1 MTASGRTLA
10 QLFSNK
16 RIVICLGPGGV
27 GKTTSAAAIAYAEAS
42 LSKRACVVTIDPAR
56 RLASA
61 LGLADL
67 GNQATLV
74 TKVGKGE
81 LWATM
86 LDAHATF
93 DDMVRKYATST
104 EQVDRILGNRLYQ
117 NLTTSLSG
125 TQEYMA
131 MERLYE
137 LYEDDRFDII
147 VVDTPPSISAL
158 DFLDAPKRL
167 GSFLDNRIFKLL
179 IKPPPTYLKPLSV
192 ATRALLKTISKVVG
206 AEVVDDAIQFF
217 ESFAGIEDG
226 FRERAN
232 EVERLLGSEETGIV
246 VITSPRPQPM
256 SEASGLASRLRTA
269 NRQVNAIVVNRITP
283 DFGVPPAQTDSD
295 VDPVIKNWL
304 ALAAQRV
311 ADLKISSDLVTDGQ
325 PILFID
331 EILGEVSDMG
341 GIEAIAK
348 VVATV
353 EMDLAGA

>member
-74 TKVGKGE
+74 TKVGHGE

-117 NLTTSLSG
+117 NLTTSPRHHQLTSNCG
-125 TQEYMA
+125 WRDA
-131 MERLYE
+131 IRAER
-137 LYEDDRFDII
+137 
-147 VVDTPPSISAL
+147 
-158 DFLDAPKRL
+158 
-167 GSFLDNRIFKLL
+167 GS
-179 IKPPPTYLKPLSV
+179 YLSV
-192 ATRALLKTISKVVG
+192 RRTDR
-206 AEVVDDAIQFF
+206 
-217 ESFAGIEDG
+217 
-226 FRERAN
+226 
-232 EVERLLGSEETGIV
+232 
-246 VITSPRPQPM
+246 
-256 SEASGLASRLRTA
+256 RTA
-269 NRQVNAIVVNRITP
+269 HPRGST
-283 DFGVPPAQTDSD
+283 
-295 VDPVIKNWL
+295 L
-304 ALAAQRV
+304 
-311 ADLKISSDLVTDGQ
+311 Q
-325 PILFID
+325 PY
-331 EILGEVSDMG
+331 GCG
-341 GIEAIAK
+341 
-348 VVATV
+348 
-353 EMDLAGA
+353 